1 MEKVDR
7 KIANLEGG
15 RTFAFVGVP
24 QSPSDHQKLHI
35 SVPSQER
42 MWEDGAQIIDSS
54 LNEYTVQGIAN
65 HLVGARNCKIVTKI
79 TALAT
84 VNDKA
89 NHNLGKENPAQIYLK
104 DIDGCHL
111 DLVCD
116 GPVYIENAKSC
127 NIIVKCH
134 QLRLK
139 QAVDCKVYAWTPA
152 NRFVVER
159 CRLVEVGRFWGQ
171 ELPSVDDFS
180 DPSERSSVRL
190 VDHEP

>member
-116 GPVYIENAKSC
+116 GPVYIETAKSC

-134 QLRLK
+134 QLRL
-139 QAVDCKVYAWTPA
+139 
-152 NRFVVER
+152 
-159 CRLVEVGRFWGQ
+159 
-171 ELPSVDDFS
+171 
-180 DPSERSSVRL
+180 
-190 VDHEP
+190 